1 MYRLTKYVMLFH
13 NLDPVVI
20 KHNEILPSKPKVH
33 LLLTVSYSRSEYF
46 LRNDLLDPTSDDR
59 HLVASSRLLMTSEED
74 RKHVKESGPP
84 RLYS

>member
-1 MYRLTKYVMLFH
+1 MYPYYTYIF
-13 NLDPVVI
+13 
-20 KHNEILPSKPKVH
+20 KHKEILPSKPKVH

-59 HLVASSRLLMTSEED
+59 HLVASSRVLMTSEED
-74 RKHVKESGPP
+74 RKHVTESGPP